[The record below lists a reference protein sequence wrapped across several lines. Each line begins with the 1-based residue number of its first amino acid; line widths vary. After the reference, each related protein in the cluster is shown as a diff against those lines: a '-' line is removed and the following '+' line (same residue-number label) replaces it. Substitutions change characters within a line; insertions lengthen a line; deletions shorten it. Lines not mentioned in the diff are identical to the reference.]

1 MNCIKIANTE
11 AREPAEPSQRLPYE
25 RRAVGS

>member
-11 AREPAEPSQRLPYE
+11 ARERAEAVPTLPYE

>member
-11 AREPAEPSQRLPYE
+11 ARERAEPSQRLPYE